1 VTRKR
6 KRIETVS
13 SFGRMPARQTG
24 QPGPVAP
31 RPPAPRAPTPPPIA
45 PAPAAPTGLLDAPAR
60 PTWRGHV
67 RAAFTDNLGF
77 KLLAVILAVTLF
89 LLVNTDRDREIMARV
104 GVSYSLPD
112 DKVLV
117 SERIDEIRITV
128 RGPWRRLRRFDEREI
143 DRVNLDLGAAAA
155 AGRGGGEVAITA
167 DMIRLPPG
175 LTLTGW
181 TPKTVAVAFEERVEK
196 EVEVSPMVVGR
207 PLHGFVVSEI
217 AADPKTVRVRGAAG
231 ELADL
236 AMIRTSEIR
245 VDGRSSTVQ
254 AVVGLNPPD
263 GVEVMTARPVRVEL
277 QLEELLV
284 TRRVPAVAVVLAGD
298 SVSSDALIAEPA
310 TVEVV
315 LSGSMRA
322 VEAAQAMLGADV
334 VPRVRVAAGDL
345 ARRHSAPVTLEG
357 LPAGVGVE
365 IVPPRVQVGP
375 RK

>member
-1 VTRKR
+1 
-6 KRIETVS
+6 
-13 SFGRMPARQTG
+13 
-24 QPGPVAP
+24 
-31 RPPAPRAPTPPPIA
+31 
-45 PAPAAPTGLLDAPAR
+45 
-60 PTWRGHV
+60 
-67 RAAFTDNLGF
+67 
-77 KLLAVILAVTLF
+77 VILAVTLF